1 MADGFYRKQKYAVGK
16 YRKGKKAMTNKEI
29 YQNIFLECL
38 GVKEDQLPQLE
49 YMAVKSWDSV
59 GHMNLIAAL
68 EKAFDLMMDTD
79 DILDFNSYEKGME
92 LLSEKYN
99 VEF

>member
-1 MADGFYRKQKYAVGK
+1 MSKKEKY
-16 YRKGKKAMTNKEI
+16 N
-29 YQNIFLECL
+29 NIFMECL
-38 GVKEDQLPQLE
+38 GVKEEELANLE
-49 YMAVKSWDSV
+49 YMAIKSWDSV

-68 EKAFDLMMDTD
+68 EKEFDFMMDTE

-99 VEF
+99 LEF

>member
-1 MADGFYRKQKYAVGK
+1 MVFIEKS
-16 YRKGKKAMTNKEI
+16 RKGKKAMSKKEK
-29 YQNIFLECL
+29 YNNIFMECL
-38 GVKEDQLPQLE
+38 GVKEEELANLE
-49 YMAVKSWDSV
+49 YMAIKSWDSV

-68 EKAFDLMMDTD
+68 EKEFDFMMDTE

-99 VEF
+99 LEF